1 MGGRVRAWSR
11 LPQAR
16 PGPEETGRGHDGLA
30 TPPVPERALSPAT
43 ALLRT
48 NEQPS
53 HLQDRGVL
61 TLRTP
66 VITPPAGEASWA
78 GAL

>member
-1 MGGRVRAWSR
+1 MRAWSR

-16 PGPEETGRGHDGLA
+16 PGVEETGRGHQGLA

-48 NEQPS
+48 NEHPS
-53 HLQDRGVL
+53 HLQNLGS
-61 TLRTP
+61 
-66 VITPPAGEASWA
+66 PA
-78 GAL
+78 